1 MFTGLSEKIAKVIN
15 IILSSNGAK
24 ICVQNHFSDV
34 ELGESIAIN
43 GVCTTVSAFNEK
55 ELFFDIMPQTLKLT
69 NLGNLK
75 KGEIVNLERAMLANS
90 RFGGHIVS
98 GHIDT
103 VAKLYSIKDLGN
115 SKAYRFLCD
124 TKYIIPQG
132 SICINGISLT
142 VVECGDDYFEVN
154 LIPHTLEVTN
164 LSYLKTGDFANIEF
178 DIFAKYIEKFVGNA
192 KKTKI
197 DENFL
202 RENGF

>member
-15 IILSSNGAK
+15 ISLSSNGAK
-24 ICVQNHFSDV
+24 ICVQNHFVDV

-43 GVCTTVSAFNEK
+43 GVCTTVSAFNVH

-75 KGEIVNLERAMLANS
+75 KGEMVNLERAMKINS

-103 VAKLYSIKDLGN
+103 TAKLHSIKDLGN

-132 SICINGISLT
+132 SVCVNGISLT
-142 VVECGDDYFEVN
+142 VAECGDNYFEVN
-154 LIPHTLEVTN
+154 LIPHTLDVTN

>member
-15 IILSSNGAK
+15 ITLSSSGAK
-24 ICVQNHFSDV
+24 ICVQNHFPDI

-43 GVCTTVSAFNEK
+43 GVCTTVSIFNDK

-75 KGEIVNLERAMLANS
+75 KGEFVNLERAMKANS

-103 VAKLYSIKDLGN
+103 TSKLYSIKDLGN
-115 SKAYRFLCD
+115 SKAYKFLAD

-132 SICINGISLT
+132 SICVNGISLT

-154 LIPHTLEVTN
+154 LIPHTLENTN
-164 LSYLKTGDFANIEF
+164 LSNLKTGDYVNIEF
-178 DIFAKYIEKFVGNA
+178 DIFAKYIEKFVGNT

>member
-1 MFTGLSEKIAKVIN
+1 MFTGLSEKIAKVIGVT
-15 IILSSNGAK
+15 LSSNGAK
-24 ICVQNHFSDV
+24 ICVQNHFPDI

-43 GVCTTVSAFNEK
+43 GVCTTVSSFNEK

-75 KGEIVNLERAMLANS
+75 KGEIVNLERAMKANS

-103 VAKLYSIKDLGN
+103 ISKLYSIKDLGN

-132 SICINGISLT
+132 SVCVNGISLT

-154 LIPHTLEVTN
+154 LIPHTLENTN
-164 LSYLKTGDFANIEF
+164 LSCIKTGDYVNIEF
-178 DIFAKYIEKFVGNA
+178 DIFAKYIEKFVGNT

>member
-15 IILSSNGAK
+15 ISLSSYGAK
-24 ICVQNHFSDV
+24 ICVQNHFMDI

-43 GVCTTVSAFNEK
+43 GVCTTVSAFNAH

-75 KGEIVNLERAMLANS
+75 KGEMVNLERAMKINS

-103 VAKLYSIKDLGN
+103 TAKLYSIKDLGN

-132 SICINGISLT
+132 SVCVNGISLT
-142 VVECGDDYFEVN
+142 VAECGDDYFEVN
-154 LIPHTLEVTN
+154 LIPHTLDVTN

>member
-15 IILSSNGAK
+15 IASSSNGAK
-24 ICVQNHFSDV
+24 ICIQNHFLDI

-43 GVCTTVSAFNEK
+43 GVCATVSNFSEK

-75 KGEIVNLERAMLANS
+75 KGELVNLERAMMANS

-103 VAKLYSIKDLGN
+103 VAKLSSIKDLGN

-124 TKYIIPQG
+124 TKYVISQG
-132 SICINGISLT
+132 SICVNGISLT
-142 VVECGDDYFEVN
+142 VVECGSDYFEVN
-154 LIPHTLEVTN
+154 LIPHTLDTTN
-164 LSYLKTGDFANIEF
+164 LSCLKTGDFVNIEF
-178 DIFAKYIEKFVGNA
+178 DIFAKYIEKFVGNT